1 MKTIVMTGATSF
13 LGRNLVKT
21 FIKKGYEVFALVRKN
36 SASIHL
42 LPEEN
47 ERFHLMYGSL
57 ENLTCIEDYIK
68 EANYFVHF
76 AWDGS
81 GNAGRANYEIQS
93 KNVWYSM
100 EALKIADRLGCE
112 SFWFPGSQA
121 EYGVKH
127 EPISEEMECH
137 PVSEY
142 GKSKLKFGN
151 MAEEF
156 CRDKKI
162 RYIHLRIF
170 SIYGADDRP
179 GTLVDTC
186 VRKFNSGE
194 TVQLGNCTQKWNYLY
209 IDDFTDM
216 ISRMMEK
223 NIDTGIYNISG
234 VDTRVLREFVTEIYH
249 LSNQTGNYEFGNNI
263 VNPEGTPDLEPVIKK
278 VDSVI
283 GTHKITT
290 FSDGIREIMKRI
302 EEESFV

>member
-127 EPISEEMECH
+127 EPISEKWN
-137 PVSEY
+137 VI
-142 GKSKLKFGN
+142 LFQN
-151 MAEEF
+151 MA
-156 CRDKKI
+156 
-162 RYIHLRIF
+162 
-170 SIYGADDRP
+170 
-179 GTLVDTC
+179 
-186 VRKFNSGE
+186 
-194 TVQLGNCTQKWNYLY
+194 
-209 IDDFTDM
+209 
-216 ISRMMEK
+216 
-223 NIDTGIYNISG
+223 
-234 VDTRVLREFVTEIYH
+234 
-249 LSNQTGNYEFGNNI
+249 NQ
-263 VNPEGTPDLEPVIKK
+263 
-278 VDSVI
+278 S
-283 GTHKITT
+283 
-290 FSDGIREIMKRI
+290 
-302 EEESFV
+302 